1 VSVSAAQGGN
11 ESSARN
17 DLFELTG
24 ITVTRGS
31 GDAHAHPLLNVDLRI
46 RSGVCTAIVGPSGAG
61 KSTLL
66 RLLDRLE
73 EPSSGDI
80 RFHDKDLRAYDVLQ
94 LRRRVGLLQQQ
105 PVLLGDTVR
114 ADVATARPELSDDDI
129 VALLERVG
137 LDASFITRGTAS
149 LSGGE
154 AQRVCLAR
162 TLSVGPEVLLADEP
176 TSALDEF
183 ATATVERTLRSLV
196 ESGLTTVLVTHDL
209 RQAHRL
215 ADDLVVVVHGTVVAS
230 GPAAQLFAGATDERA
245 RAFLAGAP

>member
-1 VSVSAAQGGN
+1 MP
-11 ESSARN
+11 E
-17 DLFELTG
+17 LFELADV
-24 ITVTRGS
+24 TVTRGT
-31 GDAHAHPLLNVDLRI
+31 GDKHAHPLAHVTATI
-46 RSGVCTAIVGPSGAG
+46 RSGICTVIVGPSGAG

-80 RFHDKDLRAYDVLQ
+80 RFHDRPLRDYDVLD

-105 PVLLGDTVR
+105 PILLGETVH
-114 ADVATARPELSDDDI
+114 ADVSTARAELSHVDV

-137 LDASFITRGTAS
+137 LDQGFATRDTAS

-162 TLSVGPEVLLADEP
+162 TLSVHPEVLLADEP
-176 TSALDEF
+176 TAALDEF

-196 ESGLTTVLVTHDL
+196 DDGLTTILVTHDL

-215 ADDLVVVVHGTVVAS
+215 ADDLLVVIGGAVVAA
-230 GPAAQLFAGATDERA
+230 GPATETFADAHDQRA
-245 RAFLAGAP
+245 RAFLAGAS

>member
-1 VSVSAAQGGN
+1 VT
-11 ESSARN
+11 E
-17 DLFELTG
+17 LFELTDV
-24 ITVTRGS
+24 TVTRGT
-31 GDAHAHPLLNVDLRI
+31 GDRHAHPLRGVDVTI
-46 RSGVCTAIVGPSGAG
+46 RSGVCTVIVGPSGAG

-73 EPSSGDI
+73 EPSTGDI
-80 RFHDKDLRAYDVLQ
+80 RFHNKPVRDYDVLD

-105 PVLLGDTVR
+105 PILLGDTVR
-114 ADVATARPELSDDDI
+114 ADVSTARPDLTDDEI
-129 VALLERVG
+129 VVLLQRAG
-137 LDASFITRGTAS
+137 LDGEFLPRDTAS

-183 ATATVERTLRSLV
+183 ATAAVERTLRALV
-196 ESGLTTVLVTHDL
+196 EDGLTTVLVTHDL

-215 ADDLVVVVHGTVVAS
+215 ADDLIVVIAGSVVAF
-230 GPAAQLFAGATDERA
+230 GPAADVFDDATDHRA
-245 RAFLAGAP
+245 RDFLAGAG

>member
-1 VSVSAAQGGN
+1 
-11 ESSARN
+11 
-17 DLFELTG
+17 LFELTR

-31 GDAHAHPLLNVDLRI
+31 GETHAHPLLNVDLTVRP
-46 RSGVCTAIVGPSGAG
+46 GVCTVIVGPSGAG

-80 RFHDKDLRAYDVLQ
+80 RFHGQPLRDYDVLS

-114 ADVATARPELSDDDI
+114 ADVTTARAELSDVEI
-129 VALLERVG
+129 VALLQRAG
-137 LDASFITRGTAS
+137 LEPSFITRDTAS

-162 TLSVGPEVLLADEP
+162 TLSVDPEVLLADEP

-196 ESGLTTVLVTHDL
+196 DAGLTTVLVTHDL
-209 RQAHRL
+209 RQARRL
-215 ADDLVVVVHGTVVAS
+215 ADDLVVVMHGSVVAYGS
-230 GPAAQLFAGATDERA
+230 ATQLFADAVDDRA
-245 RAFLAGAP
+245 RAFLAGAS

>member
-1 VSVSAAQGGN
+1 VA
-11 ESSARN
+11 E
-17 DLFELTG
+17 LFELADV
-24 ITVTRGS
+24 TVTRGT
-31 GDAHAHPLLNVDLRI
+31 GDRHAHPLLNVAATI
-46 RSGVCTAIVGPSGAG
+46 RSGVCTVIVGPSGAG

-73 EPSSGDI
+73 EPSAGEI
-80 RFHDKDLRAYDVLQ
+80 RFHDRPIRDYDVLD

-114 ADVATARPELSDDDI
+114 VDVATARPDLSDDEI
-129 VALLERVG
+129 VTLLDRAG
-137 LDASFITRGTAS
+137 LEGPFLTRETAS

-183 ATATVERTLRSLV
+183 ATATVERTLRALV
-196 ESGLTTVLVTHDL
+196 ADGLTTVLVTHDL
-209 RQAHRL
+209 RQARRL
-215 ADDLVVVVHGTVVAS
+215 ADDLIVVIAGAVVAFGS
-230 GPAAQLFAGATDERA
+230 APEIFDDADDQRA
-245 RAFLAGAP
+245 RAFLAGAG